1 MDQSKKISEVSKEIN
16 YLQQMGISKAV
27 RELLLQEL
35 KAKKNAKNKQM
46 NIALLKK
53 KKSQWILLQLFSK
66 HGLNVSILWYIYIY
80 SDTYNTHVM
89 Q

>member
-46 NIALLKK
+46 NFALLKK
-53 KKSQWILLQLFSK
+53 KKSQWILLQLYSK
-66 HGLNVSILWYIYIY
+66 HGLNISILWYIYIY